1 MRDRPARKELPLDYG
16 LDSLE
21 DIAAAMKKR
30 RTFIAAGA
38 PALAREILAYL
49 EP

>member
-1 MRDRPARKELPLDYG
+1 MIDLHGNELPLDYG

-30 RTFIAAGA
+30 RTFIAAGG
-38 PALAREILAYL
+38 PSLAHGILACM